1 MDGSLFRSMMLLGAQ
16 TLQAHRAEVD
26 ALNVFPVP
34 DGDTGTNMHLTVQSA
49 AAEVERLDS
58 VSIAKVADAVA
69 MGSLMGARGNSGVIL
84 SQLFRGFAKGVE
96 GKEKITTTEFARAL
110 QEGVNTAYKAVMRP
124 VEGTILTVA
133 KEAAKQAV
141 TSAKQHKTFAKVMH
155 DVRDKAQEALDKTP
169 TLLPI
174 LKQAG
179 VVDAGGAGLLRI
191 YDGFVAALDGKTAAQ
206 VPAQS
211 LIQPVR
217 VADIPQARVDEEI
230 EFGYCTEVML
240 KGSSLD
246 VEKIRDQLTH
256 VGDSLLVVGTP
267 ELVKIHVHTNRPGAV
282 LELCVELGAM
292 SKIKIENM
300 REQHQH
306 ILMEQ
311 GVADSQDR
319 DSHDRDQADDAVEH
333 AVSDHYVAMETPDTK
348 LLGVVAVT
356 AGDGLVNIFHS
367 LGTDEVVSGGQ
378 TMNPSTEDIVKAINR
393 VPAKMVVV
401 LPNNGNIIMAAEQA
415 KAMTDKEVVVIP
427 SRSTPQGLAALLALN
442 PQETDPEQIKR
453 QMERALA
460 RVKTGQVTHAVRD
473 SQVDQTPIKAGDFLG
488 LLNGKI
494 AVAHSA
500 QDVVIDELLT
510 AMVGDDDEIVTIYY
524 GQDVSEVQ
532 AEALLERVRQRFP
545 RCEVE
550 MHSGGQPVY
559 YYILSAE

>member
-1 MDGSLFRSMMLLGAQ
+1 MDGSLFRSLILMGAQ

-58 VSIAKVADAVA
+58 ISIAKMADAVA

-84 SQLFRGFAKGVE
+84 SQLFRGFAKAVE
-96 GKEKITTTEFARAL
+96 GKEKISTTEFARAL

-133 KEAAKQAV
+133 KEAAKQA
-141 TSAKQHKTFAKVMH
+141 TASAKQHKTFLKFMH

-191 YDGFVAALDGKTAAQ
+191 YEGFVAALEGQTSVLPPVLAA
-206 VPAQS
+206 
-211 LIQPVR
+211 LQPKR
-217 VADIPQARVDEEI
+217 VVDLPQARVDEEI
-230 EFGYCTEVML
+230 VFGYCTEVMV
-240 KGSSLD
+240 KGSGL
-246 VEKIRDQLTH
+246 EIERLREQLSAM
-256 VGDSLLVVGTP
+256 GDSLLVVGTP

-282 LELCVELGAM
+282 LELCVEMGAL

-306 ILMEQ
+306 ILLEQ
-311 GVADSQDR
+311 AGGEAQE
-319 DSHDRDQADDAVEH
+319 DQAVH
-333 AVSDHYVAMETPDTK
+333 APVVAQPQEMKP
-348 LLGVVAVT
+348 LGVVAVT
-356 AGDGLVNIFHS
+356 VGDGLISIFRS
-367 LGTDEVVSGGQ
+367 LGADEVVSGGQ
-378 TMNPSTEDIVKAINR
+378 TMNPSTEDIVRAINR
-393 VPAKMVVV
+393 VPAQMVVV

-415 KAMTDKEVVVIP
+415 KTMTDKTVVVIP
-427 SRSTPQGLAALLALN
+427 SRSMPQGLAALLALN
-442 PQETDPEQIKR
+442 PQESDPDQVKR
-453 QMERALA
+453 QMERAMA
-460 RVKTGQVTHAVRD
+460 RVKTGLVTHAVRD
-473 SQVDQTPIKAGDFLG
+473 SQMDQTAIRAGDYLG

-494 AVAHSA
+494 AVAHPA

-510 AMVGDDDEIVTIYY
+510 AMVHDDDEIVTIYY
-524 GQDVSEVQ
+524 GQDVSAAE
-532 AEALLERVRQRFP
+532 AEALLERVSRRFP

>member
-1 MDGSLFRSMMLLGAQ
+1 MKVELMDGSLFRSLILMGAQ

-58 VSIAKVADAVA
+58 ISIAKMADAVA

-84 SQLFRGFAKGVE
+84 SQLFRGFAKAVE
-96 GKEKITTTEFARAL
+96 GKEKISTTEFARAL

-133 KEAAKQAV
+133 KEAAKQA
-141 TSAKQHKTFAKVMH
+141 TASAKQHKTFLKFMH

-191 YDGFVAALDGKTAAQ
+191 YEGFVAALEGQTSVLPPVLAA
-206 VPAQS
+206 
-211 LIQPVR
+211 LQPKR
-217 VADIPQARVDEEI
+217 VVDLPQARVDEEI
-230 EFGYCTEVML
+230 VFGYCTEVMV
-240 KGSSLD
+240 KGSGL
-246 VEKIRDQLTH
+246 EIERLREQLSAM
-256 VGDSLLVVGTP
+256 GDSLLVVGTP

-282 LELCVELGAM
+282 LELCVEMGAL

-306 ILMEQ
+306 ILLEQ
-311 GVADSQDR
+311 AGGEAQE
-319 DSHDRDQADDAVEH
+319 DQAVH
-333 AVSDHYVAMETPDTK
+333 APVVAQPQEMKP
-348 LLGVVAVT
+348 LGVVAVT
-356 AGDGLVNIFHS
+356 VGDGLISIFRS
-367 LGTDEVVSGGQ
+367 LGADEVVSGGQ
-378 TMNPSTEDIVKAINR
+378 TMNPSTEDIVRAINR
-393 VPAKMVVV
+393 VPAQMVVV

-415 KAMTDKEVVVIP
+415 KTMTDKTVVVIP
-427 SRSTPQGLAALLALN
+427 SRSMPQGLAALLALN
-442 PQETDPEQIKR
+442 PQESDPDQVKR
-453 QMERALA
+453 QMERAMA
-460 RVKTGQVTHAVRD
+460 RVKTGLVTHAVRD
-473 SQVDQTPIKAGDFLG
+473 SQMDQTAIRAGDYLG

-494 AVAHSA
+494 AVAHPA

-510 AMVGDDDEIVTIYY
+510 AMVHDDDEIVTIYY
-524 GQDVSEVQ
+524 GQDVSAAE
-532 AEALLERVRQRFP
+532 AEALLERVSRRFP